1 MTQYLTTFSDI
12 FKNSFLADN
21 AASTLTVPKALL
33 ILAVSLVLGA
43 VLCLVY
49 KITYRGVL
57 FSASFCLSLLA
68 IQLITTLII
77 MTVTSNVI
85 LSLGMVGAL
94 SIVRFR
100 TAIKDPMDIAFLYF
114 AICIGIMTGAGLLWL
129 AVIGI
134 IVVGVIL
141 IAAGKIPA
149 KEASYILMV
158 TVDEQD
164 EEAVAKYVEKST
176 SRSSLKSKNIT
187 GGISELAFEVK
198 LKGSSTKFLN
208 KLSAY
213 PTISSVTVV
222 KASGEYI

>member
-1 MTQYLTTFSDI
+1 MTQYLTSFADI
-12 FKNSFLADN
+12 FKNSFLADS
-21 AASTLTVPKALL
+21 AASTLTLPKALL
-33 ILAVSLVLGA
+33 VLLVSLALGA

-49 KITYRGVL
+49 KLTYRGVM

-68 IQLITTLII
+68 IQVITTLII

-114 AICIGIMTGAGLLWL
+114 AISVGIMTGAGLLWL
-129 AVIGI
+129 AAIGVIVIGA
-134 IVVGVIL
+134 IL
-141 IAAGKIPA
+141 IAASKLPA
-149 KEASYILMV
+149 KEGAYILMI

-164 EEAVAKYVEKST
+164 EEAVSKYVDKST
-176 SRSSLKSKNIT
+176 SRSSLKSKTIN

-198 LKGSSTKFLN
+198 LKGNSTKFLN

-213 PTISSVTVV
+213 PTISTVTIV